1 MISFLLKRFS
11 GRHYRKF
18 LEKCQPIV
26 ARINELE
33 QSYQALT
40 DDQLKAKTE
49 EFRGRLKAGE
59 TLDQILP
66 EAFATV
72 KNAARRLC
80 GQSITVCDHQLEWNM
95 VHFDVQLIGGM
106 ALHDGKIAE
115 MATGEGKTLVATLPL
130 YLNALTGRNTQ
141 LVTVNDY
148 LARRDSEWM
157 GHLYSFLGLT
167 VGCIQQQM
175 SSEERREMY
184 ARDITYGTASEYGFD
199 YLRDNG
205 MATRK
210 EDQVQRDYWYCIVD
224 EIDSIL
230 VDEART
236 PLIIS
241 GPAPIEREQPFTRLK
256 PGVDRLVSEQ
266 TRLCNKFVTEA
277 KELLE
282 KANITPEEKQHA
294 ARRMLQVKLGNPKN
308 KQLLRLMETPDWRK
322 LLDKTETEMHSDF
335 NKEEMYRLKE
345 ELFYVID
352 ERQHQADLTE
362 PGRTHLRPD
371 NPDAFVLP
379 DLATE
384 FSELEKDSSMPPEQR
399 EEVKLAS
406 QQRYAEV
413 SEEIHA
419 ISQLLRAYSLYE
431 RDIQYVV
438 QEGKVMIVDENTGR
452 VMPGRRWSDGLH
464 QAVEAKENVNIERET
479 RTYATITIQN
489 YFRMYEKLAGMTGTA
504 ETEATEFNDI
514 YRLAVQVIPTN
525 KPCIRIDKNDSIFK
539 TRRDKYNAVVKEI
552 EQANARG
559 QPVLVGTV
567 SVESSEVLSRMLKR
581 AGIVHTVLNAKY
593 HEQEADIVARAG
605 QRGAVT
611 IATNMAGR
619 GTDIKLGEGV
629 RFQVEVQPQPDAEK
643 KKEHPHVFVLT
654 EPRTGEVRRYDSGS
668 LEAQAWRLTPESKET
683 GGLYVIGTE
692 RHESRRIDR
701 QLRGRCSRQGD
712 PGMTKFFLSLED
724 DLMRLFLQG
733 NLASRMMEGSMKEG
747 EELEHPWLNRSI
759 ESAQKKVE
767 QQNYSIRKRLLQYD
781 DVLNKQREVVYGIRN
796 AAIHAD
802 RPKDIIFEQ
811 VEEELANRV
820 STAGFGEK
828 AGPSQS
834 SLESL
839 LGWVNTHFPIALKLE
854 ELTGREVEPIVT
866 MLLNRI
872 KEAYGVKESV
882 EIPEALGALER
893 YVVINAIDHHW
904 QEHLTEMEELRRSI
918 GLRSYGQKD
927 PLVEY
932 KGEAF
937 KYFEELMNNVRL
949 QICTGLFRS
958 ATNLQSFEN
967 MLSLLSRT
975 VRTQGPA
982 NPPVAPA
989 VGSRPPQAQVQ
1000 TSASGPAGA
1009 ALADAPSGAEED
1021 VQLPNVTIRRQLPKV
1036 GRNDPCP
1043 CGSGKKFKNC
1053 HGA

>member
-1 MISFLLKRFS
+1 MFSFLLKHFS
-11 GRHYRKF
+11 GRHYRKY
-18 LEKCQPIV
+18 LESCRPVV

-33 QSYQALT
+33 QSYQSLT
-40 DDQLKAKTE
+40 DDQLRAKTD
-49 EFRGRLKAGE
+49 EFRARIAQAPDKRAA
-59 TLDQILP
+59 LDEILP

-80 GQSITVCDHQLEWNM
+80 GRTIVVCDHELTWDM

-106 ALHDGKIAE
+106 AIHQGKIAE
-115 MATGEGKTLVATLPL
+115 MATGEGKTLVSTLPL
-130 YLNALTGRNTQ
+130 YLNALIGRNTQ

-157 GHLYSFLGLT
+157 GHLYTFLGIT

-175 SSEERREMY
+175 PPDVRREMY
-184 ARDITYGTASEYGFD
+184 GRDITYGTASEFGFD

-210 EDQVQRDYWYCIVD
+210 EDQVQRDHWYCIVD

-230 VDEART
+230 IDEART

-241 GPAPIEREQPFTRLK
+241 GPAPIEREQPFTRLL
-256 PGVDRLVSEQ
+256 PPVSQLVNDQ
-266 TRLCNKFVTEA
+266 VRLCNKIIAEA
-277 KELLE
+277 KELIE
-282 KANITPEEKQHA
+282 KPDLTQDERIDA
-294 ARRMLQVKLGNPKN
+294 ARKMLQVKLGHPKN
-308 KQLLRLMETPDWRK
+308 KQLLRIIESPEWRK
-322 LLDKTETEMHSDF
+322 LLDKVETELNSDL
-335 NKEEMYRLKE
+335 NKKEQYTLKE

-362 PGRTHLRPD
+362 IGRNRLRPD

-384 FSELEKDSSMPPEQR
+384 FSDLDKDATLAPEQR
-399 EEVKLAS
+399 EARKLAS
-406 QQRYAEV
+406 QKYYAEV
-413 SEEIHA
+413 SEDIHA

-431 RDIQYVV
+431 RDVEYVV

-464 QAVEAKENVNIERET
+464 QAVEAKEGVTIERET

-504 ETEATEFNDI
+504 ETEATEFQDI
-514 YRLAVQVIPTN
+514 YKLSVQVIPTN
-525 KPCIRIDKNDSIFK
+525 KPCIRIDRNDSIFK
-539 TRRDKYNAVVKEI
+539 TRRDKYNAVVREI
-552 EQANARG
+552 EQAHKRG

-581 AGIVHTVLNAKY
+581 AGVIHTVLNAKF
-593 HEQEADIVARAG
+593 HQQESEIVARAG

-629 RFQVEVQPQPDAEK
+629 RFDVASEPHPDPEK
-643 KKEHPHVFVLT
+643 RKGKLLLYTLT
-654 EPRTGEVRRYDSGS
+654 EPKTGEVRKYDSDSEEVQGY
-668 LEAQAWRLTPESKET
+668 ALTPSTKVA
-683 GGLYVIGTE
+683 GGLHVIGTE
-692 RHESRRIDR
+692 RHESRRVDR

-712 PGMTKFFLSLED
+712 PGLTKFFLSIED
-724 DLMRLFLQG
+724 DLMRMFLQG
-733 NLASRMMEGSMKEG
+733 NLASRLMEGSMQAG
-747 EELEHPWLNRSI
+747 EELAHPLLNRSI

-781 DVLNKQREVVYGIRN
+781 DVLNQQREVVYGIRN
-796 AAIHAD
+796 AAIHAE
-802 RPKDIIFEQ
+802 RPKSIIFEQ
-811 VEEELANRV
+811 IQEEIVSRLEAAGYSEKGGATPAAAESLTGWFNANFPIGLRVEELAGGGSLDSLAALLLARI
-820 STAGFGEK
+820 EK
-828 AGPSQS
+828 AY
-834 SLESL
+834 
-839 LGWVNTHFPIALKLE
+839 A
-854 ELTGREVEPIVT
+854 
-866 MLLNRI
+866 
-872 KEAYGVKESV
+872 VKESV
-882 EIPEALGALER
+882 EIPEALGSLER
-893 YVVINAIDHHW
+893 YVVINAIDQHW
-904 QEHLTEMEELRRSI
+904 QEHLTEMEDLRKSI

-932 KGEAF
+932 KSEAYRF
-937 KYFEELMNNVRL
+937 FEELMNQVRL

-958 ATNLQSFEN
+958 ASNLEAFEN

-975 VRTQGPA
+975 AQ
-982 NPPVAPA
+982 A
-989 VGSRPPQAQVQ
+989 VGP
-1000 TSASGPAGA
+1000 G
-1009 ALADAPSGAEED
+1009 DAPPSALPPAQTRTTVTAGGSAATAGSEPEI
-1021 VQLPNVTIRRQLPKV
+1021 QLPKVTIRRETAKV

-1043 CGSGKKFKNC
+1043 CGSGKKYKHC

>member
-1 MISFLLKRFS
+1 MLSFLLKRFS
-11 GRHYRKF
+11 GRHYKKF
-18 LEKCQPIV
+18 LEKARPTV
-26 ARINELE
+26 VRINELE
-33 QSYQALT
+33 KQYQSLT
-40 DDQLKAKTE
+40 DEQLRAKTG
-49 EFRGRLKAGE
+49 EFRARIAAASDKKAALE
-59 TLDQILP
+59 EILP

-72 KNAARRLC
+72 KSAARRLV
-80 GQSITVCDHQLEWNM
+80 GTKALVCEHELTWDM
-95 VHFDVQLIGGM
+95 VHFDVQLIGGI
-106 ALHDGKIAE
+106 AIHTGRIAE
-115 MATGEGKTLVATLPL
+115 MATGEGKTLVSTLPL

-157 GHLYSFLGLT
+157 GHLYNFLGVT

-175 SSEERREMY
+175 APDLRREMY
-184 ARDITYGTASEYGFD
+184 GRDITYGTASEFGFD

-210 EDQVQRDYWYCIVD
+210 EDQVQRDYWFCIVD

-241 GPAPIEREQPFTRLK
+241 GPAPIEREQPFTRLL
-256 PGVDRLVSEQ
+256 PPVDRLVNEQ
-266 TRLCNKFVTEA
+266 TRLCIKIVTEA
-277 KELLE
+277 RELLE
-282 KANITPEEKQHA
+282 KSGATDDDRQLA
-294 ARRMLQVKLGNPKN
+294 AQKMLQVKMGHPKN
-308 KQLLRLMETPDWRK
+308 KQLLRLMENGEWRK
-322 LLDKTETEMHSDF
+322 LLDRTETDLNSDL
-335 NKEEMYRLKE
+335 NKDELYKLKE
-345 ELFYVID
+345 ELLYVID

-362 PGRTHLRPD
+362 IGRNKLRPD
-371 NPDAFVLP
+371 NPDAFMLP
-379 DLATE
+379 DLATA
-384 FSELEKDSSMPPEQR
+384 FIDIEKEPNLTPEQR
-399 EEVKLAS
+399 EEKKLAA
-406 QQRYAEV
+406 QTAYAAV
-413 SEEIHA
+413 SEDIHA

-431 RDIQYVV
+431 RDVEYVV

-464 QAVEAKENVNIERET
+464 QAVEAKEGVTIERET

-489 YFRMYEKLAGMTGTA
+489 YFRLYEKLAGMTGTA
-504 ETEATEFNDI
+504 ETEATEFSDI
-514 YRLAVQVIPTN
+514 YRLGVQVIPTN
-525 KPCIRIDKNDSIFK
+525 KPCIRVDRNDSIFK
-539 TRRDKYNAVVKEI
+539 TRRDKYTAVVKEI
-552 EQANARG
+552 EIAHKRG

-567 SVESSEVLSRMLKR
+567 TVESSEFLSRMLKR
-581 AGIVHTVLNAKY
+581 TGVIHTVLNAKF
-593 HEQEADIVARAG
+593 HQQEAEIVSRAG

-629 RFQVEVQPQPDAEK
+629 RD
-643 KKEHPHVFVLT
+643 L
-654 EPRTGEVRRYDSGS
+654 
-668 LEAQAWRLTPESKET
+668 

-712 PGMTKFFLSLED
+712 PGLTKFYLSLED

-733 NLASRMMEGSMKEG
+733 NLASKLMENSMQEG

-767 QQNYSIRKRLLQYD
+767 QQNYSQRKRLLQYD
-781 DVLNKQREVVYGIRN
+781 DVLNQQREVIYGIRN
-796 AAIHAD
+796 GAIHSD

-811 VEEELANRV
+811 IEEELLNRLEG
-820 STAGFGEK
+820 AGYGEK
-828 AGPSQS
+828 LGATQTAQ
-834 SLESL
+834 ESL
-839 LGWVNTHFPIALKLE
+839 LGWLNSHFPISVQLDELK
-854 ELTGREVEPIVT
+854 GDKPEPIVA
-866 MLLNRI
+866 MLLERI
-872 KEAYGVKESV
+872 QKAYAIKESV
-882 EIPEALGALER
+882 EVPEALGSLER

-904 QEHLTEMEELRRSI
+904 QEHLTEMEDLRKSI

-932 KGEAF
+932 KGEAY
-937 KYFEELMNNVRL
+937 KYFSELMTNVRL

-958 ATNLQSFEN
+958 ATNIESFEQ
-967 MLSLLSRT
+967 MLTMLSRT
-975 VRTQGPA
+975 ATTVGPA
-982 NPPVAPA
+982 DAPA
-989 VGSRPPQAQVQ
+989 PATPQLEVTTTV
-1000 TSASGPAGA
+1000 TSSGPAPEP
-1009 ALADAPSGAEED
+1009 APQPE
-1021 VQLPNVTIRRQLPKV
+1021 VQLPKITIRRDTPKV

>member
-1 MISFLLKRFS
+1 MLSFLLKRFS
-11 GRHYRKF
+11 GRHYKKF
-18 LEKCQPIV
+18 LEKARPTV

-33 QSYQALT
+33 KSYQSLS
-40 DDQLKAKTE
+40 DEQLQAKTA
-49 EFRGRLKAGE
+49 EFRARIAAASDKRAA
-59 TLDQILP
+59 LDEVLP

-72 KNAARRLC
+72 KNAARRMV
-80 GQSITVCDHQLEWNM
+80 GRTVLVCEHELTWDM
-95 VHFDVQLIGGM
+95 VHFDVQLIGGL
-106 ALHDGKIAE
+106 AIHQGRIAE
-115 MATGEGKTLVATLPL
+115 MATGEGKTLVSTLPL
-130 YLNALTGRNTQ
+130 YLNSLTGRNTQ

-157 GHLYSFLGLT
+157 GHLYRFLGVS

-175 SSEERREMY
+175 ASDVRREMY
-184 ARDITYGTASEYGFD
+184 QRDITYGTASEFGFD

-210 EDQVQRDYWYCIVD
+210 EDQVQRDYWFCIVD

-256 PGVDRLVSEQ
+256 PPVEQLVNDQ
-266 TRLCNKFVTEA
+266 IRLCNKIVTEA
-277 KELLE
+277 KDLLE
-282 KANITPEEKQHA
+282 KPDATSDDKSLA
-294 ARRMLQVKLGNPKN
+294 AHKMLQVKMGHPKN
-308 KQLLRLMETPDWRK
+308 KQLLRLMENGEWRK
-322 LLDKTETEMHSDF
+322 RLDKTETDLNSDL
-335 NKEEMYRLKE
+335 NKDELYKIKE
-345 ELFYVID
+345 ELYFVID

-362 PGRTHLRPD
+362 IGRTRLRPD

-384 FSELEKDSSMPPEQR
+384 FSDLEKDTSVSPEKR
-399 EEVKLAS
+399 EERKLVS
-406 QQRYAEV
+406 QQRYADI

-431 RDIQYVV
+431 RDVEYVV
-438 QEGKVMIVDENTGR
+438 SPDGKVLIVDENTGR

-464 QAVEAKENVNIERET
+464 QAVEAKENVSIERET

-504 ETEATEFNDI
+504 ETEATEFSDI
-514 YRLAVQVIPTN
+514 YRLSVQVIPTN
-525 KPCIRIDKNDSIFK
+525 KPCIRVDRNDSIFK
-539 TRRDKYNAVVKEI
+539 TRRDKFNAVVKEI
-552 EQANARG
+552 EEANKRG

-581 AGIVHTVLNAKY
+581 AGVIHTVLNAKF
-593 HEQEADIVARAG
+593 HQQEADIVARAG
-605 QRGAVT
+605 QRGSVT

-629 RFQVEVQPQPDAEK
+629 RE
-643 KKEHPHVFVLT
+643 L
-654 EPRTGEVRRYDSGS
+654 
-668 LEAQAWRLTPESKET
+668 

-712 PGMTKFFLSLED
+712 PGLTKFYLSLED
-724 DLMRLFLQG
+724 QLMRLFLQG
-733 NLASRMMEGSMKEG
+733 NLASKLMEGSMKEG

-781 DVLNKQREVVYGIRN
+781 DVLNQQREVVYGIRN

-811 VEEELANRV
+811 IEEELHNRLEV
-820 STAGFGEK
+820 AGFGEK
-828 AGPSQS
+828 AGPTQTA
-834 SLESL
+834 LEGVV
-839 LGWVNTHFPIALKLE
+839 GWLNSHFPISIRTDELSGNNADAVVAKLLE
-854 ELTGREVEPIVT
+854 
-866 MLLNRI
+866 RI
-872 KEAYGVKESV
+872 KQAYAVKESV
-882 EIPEALGALER
+882 EIPEALGSLER

-932 KGEAF
+932 KGEAY

-958 ATNLQSFEN
+958 ASNLESFEN
-967 MLSLLSRT
+967 MLALLSRT
-975 VRTQGPA
+975 AQAVGPSD
-982 NPPVAPA
+982 APA
-989 VGSRPPQAQVQ
+989 SATQVTATVSGSAPVG
-1000 TSASGPAGA
+1000 
-1009 ALADAPSGAEED
+1009 APEATPEKEI
-1021 VQLPNVTIRRQLPKV
+1021 VLPKVTIRREAPKV

>member
-1 MISFLLKRFS
+1 MLSFLLKRFS
-11 GRHYRKF
+11 GRHYKKF
-18 LEKCQPIV
+18 LEKARPVV
-26 ARINELE
+26 ARINDLE
-33 QSYQALT
+33 KSYQSLT
-40 DDQLKAKTE
+40 DEQLQAKTD
-49 EFRGRLKAGE
+49 EFRGRIAAAADKKAALE
-59 TLDQILP
+59 AILP
-66 EAFATV
+66 EAFAAV
-72 KNAARRLC
+72 KNAARRMV
-80 GQSITVCDHQLEWNM
+80 GRKIVVCDHELTWDM
-95 VHFDVQLIGGM
+95 VHFDVQLIGGI
-106 ALHDGKIAE
+106 AIHQGRIAE
-115 MATGEGKTLVATLPL
+115 MATGEGKTLVSTLPL
-130 YLNALTGRNTQ
+130 YLNSLTGRNTQ

-157 GHLYSFLGLT
+157 GYLYNFLGVS

-175 SSEERREMY
+175 PPDLRREMY
-184 ARDITYGTASEYGFD
+184 GRNITYGTASEFGFD

-205 MATRK
+205 MATRA
-210 EDQVQRDYWYCIVD
+210 EDQVQRDYWFCIVD

-256 PGVDRLVSEQ
+256 PPVERLVNDQ
-266 TRLCNKFVTEA
+266 IRLCNKIVTEA
-277 KELLE
+277 KDMLE
-282 KANITPEEKQHA
+282 KAGATQDQKTEA
-294 ARRMLQVKLGNPKN
+294 ARKMLQVKMGHPKN
-308 KQLLRLMETPDWRK
+308 KQLLRLMENGEWRK
-322 LLDKTETEMHSDF
+322 LLDKTETELNSDL
-335 NKEEMYRLKE
+335 NKVELYRLKE
-345 ELFYVID
+345 DLLYVID

-362 PGRTHLRPD
+362 IGRNKLRPD

-384 FSELEKDSSMPPEQR
+384 FSDLEKDTSTPPEQR
-399 EEVKLAS
+399 EEKKLAA
-406 QQRYAEV
+406 QQRYADV

-431 RDIQYVV
+431 RDVEYVV
-438 QEGKVMIVDENTGR
+438 SPDGKVMIVDENTGR

-464 QAVEAKENVNIERET
+464 QAVEAKENVAIERET

-504 ETEATEFNDI
+504 ETEATEFSDI
-514 YRLAVQVIPTN
+514 YKLSVQVIPTN

-539 TRRDKYNAVVKEI
+539 TRRDKYAAVVKEI
-552 EQANARG
+552 EVANKRG

-581 AGIVHTVLNAKY
+581 AGIIHTVLNAKF
-593 HEQEADIVARAG
+593 HQQEADIVARAG

-629 RFQVEVQPQPDAEK
+629 RD
-643 KKEHPHVFVLT
+643 L
-654 EPRTGEVRRYDSGS
+654 
-668 LEAQAWRLTPESKET
+668 

-712 PGMTKFFLSLED
+712 PGLTKFYLSLED

-733 NLASRMMEGSMKEG
+733 NLASKLMEGSMQEG

-781 DVLNKQREVVYGIRN
+781 DVLNQQREVVYGIRN
-796 AAIHAD
+796 SAIHAQ

-811 VEEELANRV
+811 IEEELHSRLAV
-820 STAGFGEK
+820 AGFGEK
-828 AGPSQS
+828 AGPTQTAI
-834 SLESL
+834 ESL
-839 LGWVNTHFPIALKLE
+839 VGWLNSHFPISVQADNLKGNDADPVVALLMGK
-854 ELTGREVEPIVT
+854 
-866 MLLNRI
+866 I
-872 KEAYGVKESV
+872 KDAYAVKESV
-882 EIPEALGALER
+882 EVPEALGSLER

-932 KGEAF
+932 KGEAY

-958 ATNLQSFEN
+958 ATNIESFEH
-967 MLSLLSRT
+967 MLALLSRT
-975 VRTQGPA
+975 AR
-982 NPPVAPA
+982 A
-989 VGSRPPQAQVQ
+989 VGP
-1000 TSASGPAGA
+1000 
-1009 ALADAPSGAEED
+1009 ADAPAPAAAAPAAIQMPQVTTHVTTGGARGIPEEAD
-1021 VQLPNVTIRRQLPKV
+1021 PAAAPAEQEIVLPKVTVRRETPKV
-1036 GRNDPCP
+1036 GRNEPCP

>member
-1 MISFLLKRFS
+1 MLSFLLKRFS
-11 GRHYRKF
+11 GRHYKKF
-18 LEKCQPIV
+18 LEKCRPVV

-33 QSYQALT
+33 QSYQSLT
-40 DDQLKAKTE
+40 DDELRAKTG
-49 EFRGRLKAGE
+49 EFRARIAAATDKKAALE
-59 TLDQILP
+59 AILP

-80 GQSITVCDHQLEWNM
+80 GRKVLVCEHELAWDM
-95 VHFDVQLIGGM
+95 IHFDVQLIGGM
-106 ALHDGKIAE
+106 AIHQGKISE
-115 MATGEGKTLVATLPL
+115 MATGEGKTLVSTLPL

-157 GHLYSFLGLT
+157 GHIYNFLGVT

-175 SSEERREMY
+175 PPDLRREMY
-184 ARDITYGTASEYGFD
+184 GCDITYGTASEFGFD

-210 EDQVQRDYWYCIVD
+210 EDQVQRDYWFCIVD

-230 VDEART
+230 IDEART

-241 GPAPIEREQPFTRLK
+241 GPAPIEREQPFSRLL
-256 PGVDRLVSEQ
+256 PPVAQLVNDQ
-266 TRLCNKFVTEA
+266 TRLCIKIITEA
-277 KELLE
+277 RELLE
-282 KANITPEEKQHA
+282 KPTATDDDRAIA
-294 ARRMLQVKLGNPKN
+294 AQKMLQVKMGHPKN
-308 KQLLRLMETPDWRK
+308 KQLLRLMENGAWRK
-322 LLDKTETEMHSDF
+322 LLDKTETDLNSDM
-335 NKEEMYRLKE
+335 NKDELYKLKE
-345 ELFYVID
+345 DLLYVID

-362 PGRTHLRPD
+362 IGRTNLRPD
-371 NPDAFVLP
+371 NPDAFMLP

-384 FSELEKDSSMPPEQR
+384 FIDIEKEGRYTPEVR
-399 EEVKLAS
+399 EEKKLAA
-406 QQRYAEV
+406 QTRYAAV
-413 SEEIHA
+413 SEDIHA

-431 RDIQYVV
+431 RDVEYVV

-464 QAVEAKENVNIERET
+464 QAVEAKEGVVIERET

-489 YFRMYEKLAGMTGTA
+489 YFRLYEKLAGMTGTA
-504 ETEATEFNDI
+504 ETEAMEFNDI
-514 YRLAVQVIPTN
+514 YRLSVQVIPTN
-525 KPCIRIDKNDSIFK
+525 KPCIRVDKNDCIFK
-539 TRRDKYNAVVKEI
+539 TRRDKYTAVVKEI
-552 EQANARG
+552 ETANKRG

-567 SVESSEVLSRMLKR
+567 TVESSEFLSRMLKR
-581 AGIVHTVLNAKY
+581 TGVIHTVLNAKF
-593 HEQEADIVARAG
+593 HQQEAEIVSRAG

-629 RFQVEVQPQPDAEK
+629 RE
-643 KKEHPHVFVLT
+643 L
-654 EPRTGEVRRYDSGS
+654 
-668 LEAQAWRLTPESKET
+668 

-692 RHESRRIDR
+692 RHESRRVDR

-712 PGMTKFFLSLED
+712 PGLTKFYLSLED

-733 NLASRMMEGSMKEG
+733 NLASKLMEGSMQEG

-767 QQNYSIRKRLLQYD
+767 QQNYSQRKRLLQYD
-781 DVLNKQREVVYGIRN
+781 DVLNQQREVIYGIRN
-796 AAIHAD
+796 GAIHSD

-811 VEEELANRV
+811 IEEELMSRLEA
-820 STAGFGEK
+820 AGFGEK
-828 AGPSQS
+828 FGATQTA
-834 SLESL
+834 LESL
-839 LGWVNTHFPIALKLE
+839 VVWLNSHFPISATLADVKGDKPEAIAAKL
-854 ELTGREVEPIVT
+854 LQ
-866 MLLNRI
+866 RI
-872 KEAYGVKESV
+872 KDAYAIKESV
-882 EIPEALGALER
+882 EIPEALGSLER

-904 QEHLTEMEELRRSI
+904 QEHLTEMEDLRKSI

-932 KGEAF
+932 KGEAY
-937 KYFEELMNNVRL
+937 KYFEELMTNVRL

-958 ATNLQSFEN
+958 ASNLASFEN

-975 VRTQGPA
+975 ALAVGPA
-982 NPPVAPA
+982 DAPA
-989 VGSRPPQAQVQ
+989 APPPAPRFE
-1000 TSASGPAGA
+1000 TSTMVTSSGPAE
-1009 ALADAPSGAEED
+1009 APAPEPEI
-1021 VQLPNVTIRRQLPKV
+1021 QLPKVTIRREVPKV
-1036 GRNDPCP
+1036 GRNEPCP

-1053 HGA
+1053 HGV

>member
-1 MISFLLKRFS
+1 MLSFLLKRFS
-11 GRHYRKF
+11 GRHYKKF
-18 LEKCQPIV
+18 LEKARPVV
-26 ARINELE
+26 ARINDLE
-33 QSYQALT
+33 KSYQSLT
-40 DDQLKAKTE
+40 DEQLQAKTD
-49 EFRGRLKAGE
+49 EFRGRIAAAADKKAALE
-59 TLDQILP
+59 AILP
-66 EAFATV
+66 EAFAAV
-72 KNAARRLC
+72 KNAARRMV
-80 GQSITVCDHQLEWNM
+80 GRKIVVCDHELTWDM
-95 VHFDVQLIGGM
+95 VHFDVQLIGG
-106 ALHDGKIAE
+106 IAIHQGRISE
-115 MATGEGKTLVATLPL
+115 MATGEGKTLVSTLPL
-130 YLNALTGRNTQ
+130 YLNSLTGRNTQ

-157 GHLYSFLGLT
+157 GYLYNFLGVS

-175 SSEERREMY
+175 PPDLRREMY
-184 ARDITYGTASEYGFD
+184 GRNITYGTASEFGFD

-205 MATRK
+205 MATRA
-210 EDQVQRDYWYCIVD
+210 EDQVQRDYWFCIVD

-256 PGVDRLVSEQ
+256 PPVERLVNDQ
-266 TRLCNKFVTEA
+266 IRLCNKIVTEA
-277 KELLE
+277 KDMLE
-282 KANITPEEKQHA
+282 KAGATQDQKTEA
-294 ARRMLQVKLGNPKN
+294 ARKMLQVKMGHPKN
-308 KQLLRLMETPDWRK
+308 KQLLRLMENGEWRK
-322 LLDKTETEMHSDF
+322 LLDKTETELNSDL
-335 NKEEMYRLKE
+335 NKVELYRLKE
-345 ELFYVID
+345 DLLYVID

-362 PGRTHLRPD
+362 IGRNKLRPD

-384 FSELEKDSSMPPEQR
+384 FSDLEKDTSTPPEQR
-399 EEVKLAS
+399 EEKKLAA
-406 QQRYAEV
+406 QQRYADV

-431 RDIQYVV
+431 RDVEYVV
-438 QEGKVMIVDENTGR
+438 SPDGKVMIVDENTGR

-464 QAVEAKENVNIERET
+464 QAVEAKENVAIERET

-504 ETEATEFNDI
+504 ETEATEFSDI
-514 YRLAVQVIPTN
+514 YKLSVQVIPTN

-539 TRRDKYNAVVKEI
+539 TRRDKYAAVVKEI
-552 EQANARG
+552 EVANKRG

-581 AGIVHTVLNAKY
+581 AGIIHTVLNAKF
-593 HEQEADIVARAG
+593 HQQEADIVARAG

-629 RFQVEVQPQPDAEK
+629 RD
-643 KKEHPHVFVLT
+643 L
-654 EPRTGEVRRYDSGS
+654 
-668 LEAQAWRLTPESKET
+668 

-712 PGMTKFFLSLED
+712 PGLTKFYLSLED

-733 NLASRMMEGSMKEG
+733 NLASKLMEGSMQEG

-781 DVLNKQREVVYGIRN
+781 DVLNQQREVVYGIRN
-796 AAIHAD
+796 SAIHAQ

-811 VEEELANRV
+811 IEEELHSRLAV
-820 STAGFGEK
+820 AGFGEK
-828 AGPSQS
+828 AGPTQTAI
-834 SLESL
+834 ESL
-839 LGWVNTHFPIALKLE
+839 VGWLNSHFPISVQADNLKGNDADPVVALLMGK
-854 ELTGREVEPIVT
+854 
-866 MLLNRI
+866 I
-872 KEAYGVKESV
+872 KDAYAVKESV
-882 EIPEALGALER
+882 EVPEALGSLER

-932 KGEAF
+932 KGEAY

-958 ATNLQSFEN
+958 ATNIESFEH
-967 MLSLLSRT
+967 MLALLSRT
-975 VRTQGPA
+975 AR
-982 NPPVAPA
+982 A
-989 VGSRPPQAQVQ
+989 VGP
-1000 TSASGPAGA
+1000 
-1009 ALADAPSGAEED
+1009 ADAPAPAAAAPAAIQMPQVTTHVTTGGARGIPEEAD
-1021 VQLPNVTIRRQLPKV
+1021 PAAAPAEQEIVLPKVTVRRETPKV
-1036 GRNDPCP
+1036 GRNEPCP